1 MSTTR
6 CILAVVISLSGT
18 VVCTQDVQAMGLE
31 QFRKLAGARLLDTR
45 IDTVFRQ
52 CGLPAMIVD
61 TGDVTQQG
69 RMVRWGK
76 TRMRLTPMKWEIRY
90 ARQPD
95 PGTIQ
100 NSWINPN
107 ATSHS
112 CLPGLSQL
120 ILHAKGGVGDLS
132 VKKRPDNKGYVTSY
146 RVSEN
151 LFSAHQVSG
160 FTATWTQGMPI
171 TRIQDQFGKPDE
183 ILKGE
188 SGITTSRYWVVVRD
202 KQMPVAV
209 YAIDFEMKDRDNI
222 CTRYTV
228 YTSDTEFVQVKFDA
242 VAREWERVYVLD

>member
-1 MSTTR
+1 MS
-6 CILAVVISLSGT
+6 
-18 VVCTQDVQAMGLE
+18 LE
-31 QFRKLAGARLLDTR
+31 QFRTLTGARLLDAR

-52 CGLPAMIVD
+52 CGLPARIVD

-69 RMVRWGK
+69 RMVHWGK

-90 ARQPD
+90 ARQPE
-95 PGTIQ
+95 PGKAE
-100 NSWINPN
+100 NGWINPDTTN
-107 ATSHS
+107 HA
-112 CLPGLSQL
+112 CLPGLSHL

-132 VKKRPDNKGYVTSY
+132 VKKRPDNKGYITSY
-146 RVSEN
+146 RVPEN
-151 LFSAHQVSG
+151 LFRAHQVAG
-160 FTATWTQGMPI
+160 FTARWTQGMPI
-171 TRIQDQFGKPDE
+171 TRIQDQFGMPDE

-188 SGITTSRYWVVVRD
+188 GGITTSRYWVVVRE

-209 YAIDFEMKDRDNI
+209 YAIDFEMKDADKI